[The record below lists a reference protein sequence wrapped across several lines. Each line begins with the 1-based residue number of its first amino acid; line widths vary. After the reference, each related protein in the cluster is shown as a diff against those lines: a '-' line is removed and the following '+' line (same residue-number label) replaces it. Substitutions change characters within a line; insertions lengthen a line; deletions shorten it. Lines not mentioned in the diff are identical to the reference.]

1 MCWEDGQDSM
11 HIFGTKGSIGFPS
24 MTFYTYPDEEHWG
37 WFQPLVHEQIPVE
50 LNDPMQSELD
60 HFFDLCLGRETV
72 PRCTGEQGLKTLKM
86 VNAII
91 ESANTG
97 QVVTID

>member
-1 MCWEDGQDSM
+1 
-11 HIFGTKGSIGFPS
+11 
-24 MTFYTYPDEEHWG
+24 
-37 WFQPLVHEQIPVE
+37 
-50 LNDPMQSELD
+50 MQSEVD

-91 ESANTG
+91 ESADTH
-97 QVVTID
+97 QVVEIQ